1 VRDARYDRRMSPFRF
16 DPAGLEI
23 VPAPERHDAF
33 VDALD
38 TLTLANLI
46 DRLGETYGARTAFI
60 LEQPLALPGGTGTTV
75 SFATLAA
82 LVGRAAGALGTLGV
96 GPGDRVALCTRN
108 RMELA
113 VAEWAVL
120 RAGAVGVPIG
130 ARIPPDDITRILEET
145 EARVL
150 VADRWVLEGPLA
162 GRALPTPV
170 RVVVD
175 GDDVPGAL
183 GLGRLLAR
191 APLPGAPA
199 AVDDDALALIFYTS
213 GTTGRSKG
221 VMLTHGN
228 LMFATRNTLRMT
240 AAMGPAGRMLGLM
253 VMPLANTSGHQG
265 LLLSIARG
273 TSIVVLDRFDPG
285 AVLDLIEAH
294 GVNLLSGTPT
304 MFRLLLEA
312 GAASRDLSSI
322 VSFGGGGDYFDLDLV
337 TRFRALPRG
346 ADTPALFVTGYG
358 MTETAGQVTQA
369 FPAIEFDGDLG
380 FVSPGIEYRVVAED
394 GTPAASGA
402 VGELEVR
409 GPNVTAGY
417 WRAPEATAALFHDG
431 WLRTGDLVREGSEPR
446 RLAFAGRAKDVIIS
460 GGNTIY
466 PPEVERVLLEHPA
479 VARAA
484 VVGLPDPLMGQVVEA
499 AVELHPGTT
508 TLPDVLL
515 AWCRERLPPYQRPR
529 AVHVL
534 ALPTSADLKVKRRLV
549 SDLLARGR

>member
-1 VRDARYDRRMSPFRF
+1 MPFRF
-16 DPAGLEI
+16 DPAGLE
-23 VPAPERHDAF
+23 VAPAPERHQAF
-33 VDALD
+33 TDALD
-38 TLTLANLI
+38 TLTLANLV
-46 DRLGETYGARTAFI
+46 DRLGDMLGARTAFI
-60 LEQPLALPGGTGTTV
+60 LEQPLALPGAVGTTV

-82 LVGRAAGALGTLGV
+82 LVARAASALGALGV

-113 VAEWAVL
+113 IAEWATL

-130 ARIPPDDITRILEET
+130 ARIPPDDIARILAET
-145 EARVL
+145 EARLL
-150 VADRWVLEGPLA
+150 VADRWVLGGPLA
-162 GRALPTPV
+162 GRPLPTPL

-175 GDDVPGAL
+175 GDDMPDAL
-183 GLGRLLAR
+183 GLGRLLAE
-191 APLPGAPA
+191 APPPGAPA
-199 AVDDDALALIFYTS
+199 AVADDALALVFYTS

-228 LMFATRNTLRMT
+228 LMFATRNTVRMT
-240 AAMGPAGRMLGLM
+240 AMMGPPERMLGLM

-273 TSIVVLDRFDPG
+273 TSIIVLDRFDPG
-285 AVLDLIEAH
+285 AVLELIETH
-294 GVNLLSGTPT
+294 GVNILSGTPT

-312 GAASRDLSSI
+312 GAAARDLSSI

-346 ADTPALFVTGYG
+346 ADNPALFVTGYG

-380 FVSPGIEYRVVAED
+380 VVVPGIEYRVVAED
-394 GTPAASGA
+394 GTVAASGA
-402 VGELEVR
+402 VGELELR
-409 GPNVTAGY
+409 GPNVTPGY
-417 WRAPEATAALFHDG
+417 WRAPEATAAVFHDG
-431 WLRTGDLVREGSEPR
+431 WLRTGDLVRETDEPG
-446 RLAFAGRAKDVIIS
+446 RLTFVGRAKDVIVS

-466 PPEVERVLLEHPA
+466 PPEIERVLLEHPA

-484 VVGLPDPLMGQVVEA
+484 VVGVPDPLMGEVVEA
-499 AVELHPGTT
+499 AIELRPGATAG
-508 TLPDVLL
+508 PDALL
-515 AWCRERLPPYQRPR
+515 EWCRERLPPYQRPR
-529 AVHVL
+529 AVHEL

-549 SDLLARGR
+549 GELIARRG

>member
-1 VRDARYDRRMSPFRF
+1 MSPFHF
-16 DPAGLEI
+16 DPAGLEV
-23 VPAPERHDAF
+23 VPAPERHQAF
-33 VDALD
+33 TDALD
-38 TLTLANLI
+38 TLTLANLV
-46 DRLGETYGARTAFI
+46 DRLGDTLGARTAFI
-60 LEQPLALPGGTGTTV
+60 LEQPLALPGVTGTTV

-82 LVGRAAGALGTLGV
+82 LVGRAAAALGALGV
-96 GPGDRVALCTRN
+96 GPRDRVALCTRN

-113 VAEWAVL
+113 IAEWAVL

-130 ARIPPDDITRILEET
+130 ARIPPDDIVRILEET
-145 EARVL
+145 EARL
-150 VADRWVLEGPLA
+150 LIADRWVLDGPLA
-162 GRALPTPV
+162 GRTLPTPL

-175 GDDVPGAL
+175 GDDAPGAR
-183 GLGRLLAR
+183 GLGRLLAE
-191 APLPGAPA
+191 APPPGAPA

-240 AAMGPAGRMLGLM
+240 AMMGPPGRMLGLM

-273 TSIVVLDRFDPG
+273 TSIIVLDRFDPG
-285 AVLDLIEAH
+285 SVLDLIEAH

-312 GAASRDLSSI
+312 GAAGRDLSSI

-346 ADTPALFVTGYG
+346 ADAPALFVTGYG

-380 FVSPGIEYRVVAED
+380 FVSPGIDYRVVAED
-394 GTPAASGA
+394 GRPAASGA

-409 GPNVTAGY
+409 GPNVTPGY
-417 WRAPEATAALFHDG
+417 WRAPDATAALFHDG
-431 WLRTGDLVREGSEPR
+431 WLRTGDLVRETDEPR
-446 RLAFAGRAKDVIIS
+446 RLAFVGRAKDVIVS

-484 VVGLPDPLMGQVVEA
+484 VVGLPDQLMGQVVEA
-499 AVELHPGTT
+499 AIELQPGTT
-508 TLPDVLL
+508 TPPEALL
-515 AWCRERLPPYQRPR
+515 EWCRERLPPYQRPR

-549 SDLLARGR
+549 SDLLARRG